1 MASSDAPVDGNF
13 RSPCYAIVS
22 ALVVCPHCT
31 RETPVI
37 ALCMP
42 PGHEAVDADNEPFEP
57 SDDGCWSRMAQDAFL
72 FHVEALPDHVARAMQ
87 ASCVGYRRSVN
98 CETGNLCWANHCGS
112 CAAPFE
118 DYDLYCEPE
127 AAFMPLTR
135 QAAAAIRF
143 APVARALQV
152 RAGGHAEL
160 PPALEFLAAS

>member
-42 PGHEAVDADNEPFEP
+42 PGHEAVDAD
-57 SDDGCWSRMAQDAFL
+57 DGCWSRMAQDAFL
-72 FHVEALPDHVARAMQ
+72 FHVEALPNHVARAMQ
-87 ASCVGYRRSVN
+87 ASCDGYQRTVN
-98 CETGNLCWANHCGS
+98 HETGELCWANHCRS
-112 CAAPFE
+112 CAMPFE

-143 APVARALQV
+143 VPVARALQV

-160 PPALEFLAAS
+160 SPALEFLAAS

>member
-42 PGHEAVDADNEPFEP
+42 PGHEAVDAD
-57 SDDGCWSRMAQDAFL
+57 DGCWSRMAQDAFL
-72 FHVEALPDHVARAMQ
+72 FHVEALPDHVTRAMQ
-87 ASCVGYRRSVN
+87 ASCDGYQRTVN
-98 CETGNLCWANHCGS
+98 HETGELCWANHCRS
-112 CAAPFE
+112 CAMPFE

-143 APVARALQV
+143 VPVARALQV

-160 PPALEFLAAS
+160 PSALEFLAAS